1 MDIATVIGLVT
12 GIGLLLWA
20 VMSQGGLSPFVDAS
34 SVAIVGG
41 GAMASALISFPIGN
55 VLSIFKVVKKAFLS
69 KPRDP
74 SELIRELVGYAEIAR
89 RDGIL
94 SLENMTKN
102 IDDSFIVS
110 GIQMAVDGTDPE
122 LIQQIMTSELE
133 AVAERHA
140 NGKALFENFG
150 KYAPAFGMIGTL
162 IGLVIMLKS
171 MDDPSTIGDG
181 MAVALLTTLYGA
193 LVANLVAL
201 PIADKLDK
209 RSQEE
214 IMLKSIVIRGVM
226 AIQAG
231 DNPRVVEQRLNTFVP
246 QGKRS
251 RQDRERK
258 AA

>member
-1 MDIATVIGLVT
+1 
-12 GIGLLLWA
+12 
-20 VMSQGGLSPFVDAS
+20 
-34 SVAIVGG
+34 
-41 GAMASALISFPIGN
+41 
-55 VLSIFKVVKKAFLS
+55 
-69 KPRDP
+69 
-74 SELIRELVGYAEIAR
+74 
-89 RDGIL
+89 
-94 SLENMTKN
+94 MTKN